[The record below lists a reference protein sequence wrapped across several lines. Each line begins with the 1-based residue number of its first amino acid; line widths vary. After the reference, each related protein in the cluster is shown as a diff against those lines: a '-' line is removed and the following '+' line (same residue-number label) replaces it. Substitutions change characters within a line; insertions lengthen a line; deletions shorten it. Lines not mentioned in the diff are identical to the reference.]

1 MNINIHIY
9 QSVMTHESRIFK
21 TSKTVCE
28 KFDKIILLGLGNNN
42 CPITENY
49 FSNIKIS
56 RSPYL
61 INKAVSFLVYYF
73 WIIIQ
78 ILKYKPKVLTI
89 HSLELLPCSIVG
101 KLISSKIIFDAHEL
115 ETEKNG
121 MGKMRKN
128 FSRLVEAFFIKFC
141 DKVVVVGYEIANF
154 YNDKYNIES
163 HVILNVP
170 YLTNIS
176 EENNEYLRKEFSIK
190 KNELIFLYQG
200 LLGEGR
206 GLRNLMLAFSKIND
220 KSKKIIF
227 MGYGPLENEIIE
239 YSNNH
244 NNIYF
249 KSAVSPDELISYTQ
263 SADFGI
269 SLIENTSLSY
279 YYCLPNKIFEY
290 AQAGIPIIVSEN
302 IEMKNI
308 VLNNNIGIS
317 IVNNVSSIIS
327 EIEKVSIEDKTN
339 YSENLFNFKNEFN
352 WENQEQKINKIYSF

>member
-1 MNINIHIY
+1 MY
-9 QSVMTHESRIFK
+9 LQ
-21 TSKTVCE
+21 
-28 KFDKIILLGLGNNN
+28 II
-42 CPITENY
+42 
-49 FSNIKIS
+49 
-56 RSPYL
+56 
-61 INKAVSFLVYYF
+61 
-73 WIIIQ
+73 
-78 ILKYKPKVLTI
+78 KYKPKVLTI

-121 MGKMRKN
+121 MGKIRKN
-128 FSRLVEAFFIKFC
+128 ISRLVEVFFIKFC

-154 YNDKYNIES
+154 YNERYNIKS
-163 HVILNVP
+163 NVILNVP
-170 YLTNIS
+170 YLNKTMRVK
-176 EENNEYLRKEFSIK
+176 NEYLRKEFSIK
-190 KNELIFLYQG
+190 KNEIIFLYQG

-249 KSAVSPDELISYTQ
+249 KSAVPPEELISYTQ

-290 AQAGIPIIVSEN
+290 AQAGIPLIVSEN

-317 IVNNVSSIIS
+317 IDNNVSSIIN
-327 EIEKVSIEDKTN
+327 EIEKISIEDKKK
-339 YSENLFNFKNEFN
+339 YSKNLFKFKNEYN
-352 WENQEQKINKIYSF
+352 WESQEQKIHKIYSY